1 MDNDDDISD
10 LDTQISSNLADITVL
25 DTMICD
31 NMISIAENS

>member
-1 MDNDDDISD
+1 MDNEDDISD

>member
-10 LDTQISSNLADITVL
+10 LDTQISNNLADITML

-31 NMISIAENS
+31 NIMSIAQNS